1 MSEGATVATETS
13 GSKAIRN
20 TVLGCIGFMVVML
33 LLFLNNAFREK
44 MLTDD
49 ELRAQGIVLLPKP
62 RALGSFELVD
72 EAGGSF
78 TNAALEGTWT
88 FAYFGFTHC
97 PDICPVSMSVL
108 GQARRQLADTG
119 REDHFEGLL
128 FTVDP
133 QRDTPDVLAAF
144 VHYFHQDFG
153 GVTGSR
159 EAMADFASQVS
170 VAFAALP
177 EPSAPDGYVV
187 DHTGNIVL
195 INPRGHYH
203 GYIRPPHSSEQI
215 ALAYEA
221 LTARM

>member
-1 MSEGATVATETS
+1 MSPRTPEATAST
-13 GSKAIRN
+13 AIRN
-20 TVLGCIGFMVVML
+20 TVLGCIAFMIVML
-33 LLFLNNAFREK
+33 LLFLNNAVREK
-44 MLTDD
+44 IPTDD
-49 ELRAQGIVLLPKP
+49 ELRAQGIVVLPKP

-97 PDICPVSMSVL
+97 PDVCPVSMSVL
-108 GQARRQLADTG
+108 GQARRQLADEG
-119 REDHFEGLL
+119 REDLFEGRL

-133 QRDTPDVLAAF
+133 RRDTPEVLASF
-144 VHYFHQDFG
+144 VHYFHEDFG
-153 GVTGSR
+153 GVTGTR
-159 EAMADFASQVS
+159 DAMADFASQLS

-203 GYIRPPHSSEQI
+203 GYIRPPHTADQI
-215 ALAYEA
+215 TFAYKALA
-221 LTARM
+221 ARM

>member
-1 MSEGATVATETS
+1 MSPQTPEATAST
-13 GSKAIRN
+13 AIRN
-20 TVLGCIGFMVVML
+20 TVLGCIAFMIVML
-33 LLFLNNAFREK
+33 LLFLNNAVREK
-44 MLTDD
+44 IPPDD
-49 ELRAQGIVLLPKP
+49 ELRAQGIVVLPKP

-97 PDICPVSMSVL
+97 PDVCPVSMSVL
-108 GQARRQLADTG
+108 GQARRQLADEG
-119 REDHFEGLL
+119 REDLFEGRL

-133 QRDTPDVLAAF
+133 RRDTPEVLASF
-144 VHYFHQDFG
+144 VHYFHEDFG
-153 GVTGSR
+153 GITGTR
-159 EAMADFASQVS
+159 DAMADFASQLS

-203 GYIRPPHSSEQI
+203 GYIRPPHTADQI
-215 ALAYEA
+215 TFAYKALA
-221 LTARM
+221 ARM